1 MIWLLLAVL
10 FWAATAVAL
19 YWFFYERGSQW
30 LRGFN
35 ERHSIT
41 IARYLLNEREETGGP
56 RVRRVL
62 WAMEVALFA
71 IGLAISRHPLFG
83 LWALGLGLFGIRYY
97 GEYLKTRA
105 TERFDD
111 QMVDIAFAFRNSL
124 KAGMSLQQ
132 TMQMI
137 ATDFQPPASEQ
148 FRMATREIQVGASI
162 EEALHHLVER
172 VPNRDLK
179 MMVGSIEILRQTGG
193 NMVETFEGVAETLKN
208 RKRVEGKIK
217 TLTAQ
222 GRYQT
227 IMLCAMP
234 FVMLLIL
241 YFMNRSYVE
250 ILFSTFLGWCVL
262 SLAVM
267 LVATGWVVIRKITTI
282 EV

>member
-1 MIWLLLAVL
+1 MTWLLVAAL
-10 FWAATAVAL
+10 FWALTAVAL

-30 LRGFN
+30 LLDFN

-41 IARYLLNEREETGGP
+41 IARFLLHEREDTGGP

-62 WAMEVALFA
+62 VAIEITLFA
-71 IGLAISRHPLFG
+71 VGLAVSRHPLFG
-83 LWALGLGLFGIRYY
+83 LWALGLGLFGIRYF
-97 GEYLKTRA
+97 GEFLKTRA

-137 ATDFQPPASEQ
+137 STDFQPPASEQ

-262 SLAVM
+262 SLVVL